1 MSSAIILDT
10 ETTGTDAPDPVQLAH
25 SRPLEHPLC
34 DIGGTMCL
42 YFKPR
47 KPISIGAMATHHI
60 IDADVENAPPWTG
73 QWLPPSPFDYLVGHN
88 IDFDWKVIG
97 SPDVKRI
104 CTLALARHVWPS
116 IDSHTLSAC
125 IYNIYP
131 HSMARDYLA
140 RAHDAAADV
149 LNTWRVLVSIC
160 SALNLQDWESVY
172 ERSELARI
180 PIRFSFGKYKGQ
192 NGKQDAL
199 ISDVAISDPG
209 YIDWCLSGK
218 CDLVNADPYWQAAL
232 KKAIGRR

>member
-1 MSSAIILDT
+1 VSAAIILDT
-10 ETTGTDAPDPVQLAH
+10 ETTGIDAPDPVQLAH
-25 SRPLEHPLC
+25 SQPLEHPLG

-73 QWLPPSPFDYLVGHN
+73 QWLPPSPFEYLVGHN

-97 SPDVKRI
+97 SPDIKRI

-172 ERSELARI
+172 ERSERARV
-180 PIRFSFGKYKGQ
+180 PTHFQWGKYGPREGKKG
-192 NGKQDAL
+192 A
-199 ISDVAISDPG
+199 AIAEVKRVDKG
-209 YIDWCLSGK
+209 YIRWCLGGQ
-218 CDLVNADPYWQAAL
+218 CEIVNNDPYMQKAL
-232 KKAIGRR
+232 RA